1 MARVSI
7 YVPDDLKVRMDRIG
21 EAANWSEV
29 VRPAILSEVANH
41 EHRKGASMTTVVERL
56 KASKERYLKEAEN
69 CGLDA
74 GRSWASNTAEYPELR
89 RVANYWQGSRWEVE
103 LGGLRQLIDP
113 DENLSTEEFCEL
125 VGCEGFEESDEF
137 AEGFAHGAA
146 EVYDEVEA
154 EMDKEALAAKAAKF
168 TFATSTE
175 EPSHPM
181 SFKEHL
187 VPYRKFCKG
196 RLDGEGSR
204 QLMKAKI
211 TAVFPDRLIARLD
224 WRRELFSLY
233 QEGQQVSEFVRA
245 GIDHKFPDGEGNRRT
260 ETERQML
267 EHVCW
272 DVTGQ
277 FIEIDEGRTHPD
289 GGQIG

>member
-29 VRPAILSEVANH
+29 VRPAILSAVANH
-41 EHRKGASMTTVVERL
+41 EHRKGVSMSTVVERL
-56 KASKERYLKEAEN
+56 KASKERYLKETEN

-74 GRSWASNTAEYPELR
+74 GRRWASNTAEYSELL
-89 RVANYWQGSRWEVE
+89 RVANYWKSSRWEVE

-113 DENLSTEEFCEL
+113 DENLSTEKFCEL
-125 VGCEGFEESDEF
+125 VGCESFEESGEF
-137 AEGFAHGAA
+137 AEGFARGAA
-146 EVYDEVEA
+146 ELYDEVEA
-154 EMDKEALAAKAAKF
+154 EIEKEALAAKPAKV
-168 TFATSTE
+168 TPTTSTQ
-175 EPSHPM
+175 EPFAPTG
-181 SFKEHL
+181 FKGHL
-187 VPYRKFCKG
+187 IRYRKFCKG
-196 RLDGEGSR
+196 RLDGDGAR
-204 QLMKAKI
+204 QLISAKI
-211 TAVFPDRLIARLD
+211 TAVFPDRLIARWD

-245 GIDHKFPDGEGNRRT
+245 GIDHKFAIDEGNRRT

-272 DVTGQ
+272 DVTGP
-277 FIEIDEGRTHPD
+277 FIEIDERTNPPD